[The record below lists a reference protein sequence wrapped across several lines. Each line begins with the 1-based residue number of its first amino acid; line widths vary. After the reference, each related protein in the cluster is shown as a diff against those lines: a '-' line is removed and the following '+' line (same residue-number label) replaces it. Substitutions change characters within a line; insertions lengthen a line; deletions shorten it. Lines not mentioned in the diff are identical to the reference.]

1 MFTQLLSS
9 FVPHANV
16 SRPSYDVAQGGVTY
30 EDGGEDYS
38 MAYRLTSAFIPGIML
53 LRHDTSSKCIST

>member
-16 SRPSYDVAQGGVTY
+16 SRPNYDVAQGGVTY

-38 MAYRLTSAFIPGIML
+38 MA
-53 LRHDTSSKCIST
+53 

>member
-38 MAYRLTSAFIPGIML
+38 MA
-53 LRHDTSSKCIST
+53 

>member
-1 MFTQLLSS
+1 MLVRHDAGSRCISAEPPLSKEILLMFTQLLSS

-16 SRPSYDVAQGGVTY
+16 SRPNYDVAQGGVTY

-38 MAYRLTSAFIPGIML
+38 MA
-53 LRHDTSSKCIST
+53 